1 MSDPVHK
8 TLLVFDIEKF
18 GPRKHIEQAEAQRV
32 MYDFFRQV
40 LAKAEVE
47 QTAARVEDRG
57 DGLFAVLDADVSKV
71 RLIRSVLTE
80 LPTALYD
87 YNRLASDSAKI
98 RMRAAAHAGDV
109 EITDKGVVGTPAI
122 EVFRLLNSKKLYAQL
137 EASDEPLVFAVTD
150 AIHRDVIRHDH
161 SGVRADRFYPIDADD
176 KEPQV
181 NAWIYSPTPAGT
193 APRTDSPSSQPQPPA
208 PAQAPAPAA
217 TPTPTPTSGN
227 FFSAGVTIH
236 GGDIVAGDKTVNER

>member
-8 TLLVFDIEKF
+8 TLLVLDIEKF
-18 GPRKHIEQAEAQRV
+18 GPRKHLEQAEAQRV
-32 MYDFFRQV
+32 MYDFFRRA

-71 RLIRSVLTE
+71 KLIRSTLSE

-87 YNRLASDSAKI
+87 YNRMASNTARI
-98 RMRAAAHAGDV
+98 RMRAAVHAGDV

-137 EASDEPLVFAVTD
+137 GAADEPLVFAVTD
-150 AIHRDVIRHDH
+150 AIYRDVIRHDH
-161 SGVRADRFYPIDADD
+161 SGVRADRFYSIDADD
-176 KEPQV
+176 KEPRV
-181 NAWIYSPTPAGT
+181 EAWIYTTASGTVRSRPADTSPPEQPASHATASTP
-193 APRTDSPSSQPQPPA
+193 PP
-208 PAQAPAPAA
+208 
-217 TPTPTPTSGN
+217 TTGN
-227 FFSAGVTIH
+227 FFSAGVTFQ
-236 GGDIVAGDKTVNER
+236 GDAVAGNKTVYGR